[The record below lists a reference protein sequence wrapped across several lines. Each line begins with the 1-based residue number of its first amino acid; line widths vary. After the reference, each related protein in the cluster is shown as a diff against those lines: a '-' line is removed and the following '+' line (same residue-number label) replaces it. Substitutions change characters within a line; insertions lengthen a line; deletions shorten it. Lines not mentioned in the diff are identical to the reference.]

1 MITLSKKS
9 LILIQSLSKE
19 LDTINKRI
27 FAIKNSY
34 YQISNLTLRK
44 RLSKEY
50 KYLYRKFKDLK
61 DNIILFEALK
71 EEDISYS
78 SILVEK
84 YSRCEKSILNNNK
97 LFFV

>member
-9 LILIQSLSKE
+9 IILIQSLSKE
-19 LDTINKRI
+19 LDAIYERI

-34 YQISNLTLRK
+34 NQISNSTLRK

-50 KYLYRKFKDLK
+50 NYLFSKFKDLK
-61 DNIILFEALK
+61 AMINLFEAQK
-71 EEDISYS
+71 EYDISYS
-78 SILVEK
+78 SILIEK
-84 YSRCEKSILNNNK
+84 YSRYEKLILKNNK